1 MKEKISLVL
10 IPLMVFTILLIY
22 YQREKKFL
30 LPTPVPENYQ
40 PAALQQPLDLSAWTN
55 RKSFNKPLLLH
66 FFNPDCPCSRFNLDH
81 FRQLAE
87 AYGTEAE
94 FVLVWQSEDAEQQRI
109 QDFLQEEKLTM
120 QVIAD
125 KDKQLAEACGVY
137 ATPQAVIFDKNSR
150 LIYRGNYNKS
160 RFCTLRSSNYA
171 QQAMEALLYEKPQP
185 NFGPLALRAYGCSLP
200 GATSSFSIFPPN
212 LF

>member
-66 FFNPDCPCSRFNLDH
+66 FFNPDCPCS
-81 FRQLAE
+81 
-87 AYGTEAE
+87 
-94 FVLVWQSEDAEQQRI
+94 
-109 QDFLQEEKLTM
+109 
-120 QVIAD
+120 
-125 KDKQLAEACGVY
+125 
-137 ATPQAVIFDKNSR
+137 
-150 LIYRGNYNKS
+150 
-160 RFCTLRSSNYA
+160 
-171 QQAMEALLYEKPQP
+171 
-185 NFGPLALRAYGCSLP
+185 
-200 GATSSFSIFPPN
+200 
-212 LF
+212 